1 MRKILNKN
9 LIKKIC
15 LIGFIIYAMIIF
27 INQQQTLNSYKS
39 QKEYY
44 SSKIQEAEEYN
55 STLLATKENLESD
68 QYIET
73 ICREKLNMYA
83 KNEKVYIN
91 INK

>member
-1 MRKILNKN
+1 MRKFLNKN

-55 STLLATKENLESD
+55 STLLATKENLESN

>member
-1 MRKILNKN
+1 MKN
-9 LIKKIC
+9 FLKKKLITKLC
-15 LIGFIIYAMIIF
+15 FIVFFIYVTVVF
-27 INQQQTLNSYKS
+27 VNQQQTLNSYQA
-39 QKEYY
+39 QKDDYTMQ
-44 SSKIQEAEEYN
+44 IQEAEEYN